1 MEEQL
6 TKKQRR
12 ELKKQEKQELAN
24 KNRKKEQNKS
34 LMMWLA
40 VIAGIALIVWGII
53 ASSGDN
59 SSVNVSSSI
68 SDIVEQDHVKGN
80 PDASI
85 VIMEYS
91 DFQCPACKAYF
102 PIIKQLMSEYSD
114 DIAFVYRHYP
124 LTSIHANAEPAAR
137 AAEAASVQGKFWE
150 MHDKLFENQ
159 SEWSELSTKLAEDK
173 FAEYAGDIGLDVDKF
188 KIDLGSKAIK
198 ERVKSDSQS
207 ALRAGLNSTPTFFIN
222 GEKIKNPRGLNEFKF
237 FVDNLLQR

>member
-12 ELKKQEKQELAN
+12 ELKKQETQALAD
-24 KNRKKEQNKS
+24 KNRKKEQSKS

-40 VIAGIALIVWGII
+40 VVAGIALIVWGIV

-59 SSVNVSSSI
+59 SSVNVSSI

-137 AAEAASVQGKFWE
+137 AAEAASIQGKFWE

-173 FAEYAGDIGLDVDKF
+173 FAEYAEAIGLDIDKF
-188 KIDLGSKAIK
+188 KTDLDSKDTK
-198 ERVKSDSQS
+198 ERVRSDSQS
-207 ALRAGLNSTPTFFIN
+207 ALRAGLNSTPTFFID

-237 FVDNLLQR
+237 FIDNLLQK